1 MNSHHRLD
9 GAQRQGSCMAL
20 VDGRYMA
27 WLLGQNQEMVTEA
40 LSRQSLAQVLSAL
53 LHQAGVAADVT
64 RVYWYTDKAD
74 GQNPPDQVV
83 RMVLPHPADGG
94 TSMLRS
100 LSADLQKLASR
111 HACDHVLVASDDE
124 RLLMAIDDAQLH
136 GVSVHLL
143 ADEAARQMDQLA
155 KDDPGWA
162 RLLAQADRRIVL
174 HPQAMRDLT
183 QGRAPSGMGAAPAP
197 TPAADPEVVRVALQE
212 VIDAWWNDEPEDLR
226 EDLREE
232 LQTTRGLPQELD
244 RHLLLRVRKVL
255 DRTLSFNEKKTLRDL
270 VRTKV
275 LGVTVEE

>member
-1 MNSHHRLD
+1 
-9 GAQRQGSCMAL
+9 
-20 VDGRYMA
+20 
-27 WLLGQNQEMVTEA
+27 
-40 LSRQSLAQVLSAL
+40 
-53 LHQAGVAADVT
+53 
-64 RVYWYTDKAD
+64 
-74 GQNPPDQVV
+74 
-83 RMVLPHPADGG
+83 MVLPHPADGG

-143 ADEAARQMDQLA
+143 ADEAARQMDQLS

-197 TPAADPEVVRVALQE
+197 TPAVDPEVVREALQE
-212 VIDAWWNDEPEDLR
+212 VIDAWWTDEPEDLR

-232 LQTTRGLPQELD
+232 LQGSRGLPQELD

-275 LGVTVEE
+275 LGVTAEE

>member
-1 MNSHHRLD
+1 
-9 GAQRQGSCMAL
+9 
-20 VDGRYMA
+20 
-27 WLLGQNQEMVTEA
+27 
-40 LSRQSLAQVLSAL
+40 
-53 LHQAGVAADVT
+53 
-64 RVYWYTDKAD
+64 
-74 GQNPPDQVV
+74 
-83 RMVLPHPADGG
+83 
-94 TSMLRS
+94 
-100 LSADLQKLASR
+100 
-111 HACDHVLVASDDE
+111 
-124 RLLMAIDDAQLH
+124 MAIDDAQLH

-183 QGRAPSGMGAAPAP
+183 QGRAPSGMGAPAPAP

-212 VIDAWWNDEPEDLR
+212 VIDAWWTDEPEDLR

-232 LQTTRGLPQELD
+232 LQGSRGLPQELD

-275 LGVTVEE
+275 LGVTAEE

>member
-1 MNSHHRLD
+1 
-9 GAQRQGSCMAL
+9 MAL

-40 LSRQSLAQVLSAL
+40 LSRQSLAPVLSAL
-53 LHQAGVAADVT
+53 LHQAGVAADVA

-94 TSMLRS
+94 TSMLRA
-100 LSADLQKLASR
+100 LSADLHKLASR
-111 HACDHVLVASDDE
+111 QACDHVLVASDDE

-183 QGRAPSGMGAAPAP
+183 QGRSPSGMGAAAPAP

-232 LQTTRGLPQELD
+232 LQNSRGLPQELD

-275 LGVTVEE
+275 LGVTAEE